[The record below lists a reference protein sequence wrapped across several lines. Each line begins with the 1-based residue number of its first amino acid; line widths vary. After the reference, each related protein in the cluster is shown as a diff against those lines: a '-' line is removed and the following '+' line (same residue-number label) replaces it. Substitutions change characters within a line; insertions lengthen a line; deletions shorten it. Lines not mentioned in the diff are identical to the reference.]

1 MSSNSIPTAVTLI
14 VVAVTICRCDR
25 TIACGQPG
33 TDLQQPLSSRFDHKA
48 GTMDELI
55 DTYLDVYE
63 QTQGVLPGRLEELGA
78 TYREQGHLTRDQ
90 LYDLAYENSTR
101 SAYHVESNPPDRCR
115 EVTANVRTV
124 EGDFS
129 QIQLLT
135 GLSGFKAPTASAV
148 LTALDPT
155 RHAVVDTRV
164 WASLDRL
171 DYLNGRKESFD
182 AADYVAMI
190 EPIRSIAVES
200 GYTPA
205 EVGYALFAYDE
216 DVREGTLH

>member
-1 MSSNSIPTAVTLI
+1 
-14 VVAVTICRCDR
+14 
-25 TIACGQPG
+25 
-33 TDLQQPLSSRFDHKA
+33 
-48 GTMDELI
+48 MDELI
-55 DTYLDVYE
+55 DTYLDAYE
-63 QTQGVLPGRLEELGA
+63 RTQGVLPERLDEIGA
-78 TYREQGHLTRDQ
+78 TYREQGYLTRDQ

-101 SAYHVESNPPDRCR
+101 SAYHVESNPPERCR

-124 EGDFS
+124 DGDFS
-129 QIQLLT
+129 KIQLLT

-148 LTALDPT
+148 LTALDPEH
-155 RHAVVDTRV
+155 HAVVDTRV

-171 DYLNGRKESFD
+171 EYLDGRKESFD
-182 AADYVAMI
+182 AADYVTMI
-190 EPIRSIAVES
+190 EPIREIASET